1 MEIKDWYWTFS
12 IDGDTLLIYVIDE
25 NDNEYLAS
33 EISECRTMSAEEID
47 KLVNEILFNDLG
59 YKEV

>member
-12 IDGDTLLIYVIDE
+12 ADEDTLLIYVIDE
-25 NDNEYLAS
+25 DNNEYIAS
-33 EISECRTMSAEEID
+33 EISECGTMSAEEID
-47 KLVNEILFNDLG
+47 ELVNEVLFNDLG